1 MDQLILKSKP
11 MKTYKKQIS
20 QYSLKKNKTDINS
33 IKITCSRDAQKY
45 ARQFYF
51 DDIDIFESFF
61 VIMLNN
67 ANNTIGYVKIS
78 QGGITGTMV
87 DVRIVAKYC
96 IDSLAVACILV
107 HNHPSGIMKPSQS
120 DKDMTNKLKKG
131 LDLLDVKILDHIIL
145 SPEENEYFS
154 FGDEN
159 LM

>member
-1 MDQLILKSKP
+1 
-11 MKTYKKQIS
+11 MKTYKNQIS

-33 IKITCSRDAQKY
+33 VKIMSSKDASKY

-78 QGGITGTMV
+78 QGGITGTLV

-96 IDSLAVACILV
+96 VDSLAVACILV
-107 HNHPSGIMKPSQS
+107 HNHPSGVMEPSQN
-120 DKDMTNKLKKG
+120 DKDLTCKLKKG
-131 LDLLDVKILDHIIL
+131 LEFLDVKILDHIIL

-154 FGDEN
+154 FGDEG
-159 LM
+159 LL